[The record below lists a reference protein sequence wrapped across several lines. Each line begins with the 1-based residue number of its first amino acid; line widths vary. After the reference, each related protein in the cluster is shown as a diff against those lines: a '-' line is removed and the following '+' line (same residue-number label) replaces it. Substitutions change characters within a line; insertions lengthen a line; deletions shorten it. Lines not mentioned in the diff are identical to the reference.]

1 MTPSNIKKKICE
13 AKQIAIFGHL
23 NPDLDCFGAM
33 FGVKYLCESLG
44 TKCDMFSNFS
54 DDLFLLNIF
63 PKKVFKEKFIKE
75 NYDLILIVDCNLLDR
90 IDDAYRENL
99 KGKKLLIIDHHKQN
113 IIEDNADFYIEPQ
126 KCSASMVVFELLEK
140 LKIKLSA
147 EYATYIFAG
156 LVGDT
161 GRFLHTNTDADTFIC
176 ASKLINA
183 GADIQKVY
191 DVIYRSLTMN
201 QAKLRDFMF
210 TKLQNNGKN
219 ICYLV
224 VSIKDLDRLHAK
236 VEDVKMFVDELN
248 KIKDCDVVM
257 IAYETKTNEFKVS
270 LRSKNG
276 VDVFGVANRHGGG
289 GHKMAAGFSISGD
302 KKAVGKKL
310 KAICEEF

>member
-1 MTPSNIKKKICE
+1 MPSNIKKKICE

-33 FGVKYLCESLG
+33 FGAKYLCESLG

-191 DVIYRSLTMN
+191 DVIYRSLTMD

-224 VSIKDLDRLHAK
+224 VSIKDLDRLRAK

-248 KIKDCDVVM
+248 KIKDYDVVM
-257 IAYETKTNEFKVS
+257 IAYETKPNEFKVS

-276 VDVFGVANRHGGG
+276 VDVFGVANRYGGG

-302 KKAVGKKL
+302 KKKVGKKL